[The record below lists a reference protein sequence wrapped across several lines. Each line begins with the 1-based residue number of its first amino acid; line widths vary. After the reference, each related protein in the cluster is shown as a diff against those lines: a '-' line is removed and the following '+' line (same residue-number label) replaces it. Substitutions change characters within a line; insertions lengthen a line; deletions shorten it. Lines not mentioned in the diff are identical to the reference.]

1 MRNKRFSGKPIILT
15 ILLFSIFCA
24 GIAGL
29 AYWWYDVRLFE
40 PGIYVKY
47 LFSLLFDAA
56 GIKFITVDIPKGL
69 YEYVFLR
76 GYHSPSIILCDFQLL
91 IHRAKFSD
99 LFSLLPYF
107 LFGSFVTSIIL
118 VWRYLSPQGESAKY
132 VRGAEIATE
141 KKLVKLLTHAQKR
154 DTSGSPGLAATPL
167 HIPGDLETRH
177 FLTAGST
184 GTGKS
189 ALLCQ
194 LMKGMQQRNA
204 KQIIYDRKGE
214 LYAKFGRQEDILWNP
229 YDKRFCGWT
238 IFNEFEFYAGLD
250 HIPEA
255 LSSMADS
262 LFSVSNAA
270 GSTSKHFYD
279 GAASVFKSGCCYL
292 KINNMTTN
300 RELYNS
306 FFCLMNLPAC
316 HRSKHCKCFS
326 ERDAAKG
333 QAYFLP
339 RRLWRLLKDA
349 MGKRMRR
356 ISQVYAIPC
365 SSFAQKNRGRASI
378 LAAH

>member
-132 VRGAEIATE
+132 VRGAEIAAE
-141 KKLVKLLTHAQKR
+141 KNWSNLSRAPKRGIPAVLPVLQQLPCTFPETWKHA
-154 DTSGSPGLAATPL
+154 
-167 HIPGDLETRH
+167 
-177 FLTAGST
+177 
-184 GTGKS
+184 
-189 ALLCQ
+189 
-194 LMKGMQQRNA
+194 
-204 KQIIYDRKGE
+204 
-214 LYAKFGRQEDILWNP
+214 
-229 YDKRFCGWT
+229 
-238 IFNEFEFYAGLD
+238 
-250 HIPEA
+250 
-255 LSSMADS
+255 
-262 LFSVSNAA
+262 
-270 GSTSKHFYD
+270 
-279 GAASVFKSGCCYL
+279 
-292 KINNMTTN
+292 
-300 RELYNS
+300 
-306 FFCLMNLPAC
+306 
-316 HRSKHCKCFS
+316 
-326 ERDAAKG
+326 
-333 QAYFLP
+333 
-339 RRLWRLLKDA
+339 
-349 MGKRMRR
+349 
-356 ISQVYAIPC
+356 IS
-365 SSFAQKNRGRASI
+365 
-378 LAAH
+378 